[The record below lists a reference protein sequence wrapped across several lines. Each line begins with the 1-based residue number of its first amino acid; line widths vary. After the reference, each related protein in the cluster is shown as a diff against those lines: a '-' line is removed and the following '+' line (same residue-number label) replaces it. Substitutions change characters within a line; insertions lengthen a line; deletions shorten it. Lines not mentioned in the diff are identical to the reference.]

1 MVAKYDYD
9 VYTNSPNSDAVHAEM
24 SFRRGDEI
32 IVFGGG
38 SSLRIYILISR
49 EPTEHQT
56 YSRSQNHEFV
66 ICIEQRKINYIKE

>member
-9 VYTNSPNSDAVHAEM
+9 VYTNSPNSDAVHREM

-38 SSLRIYILISR
+38 SSLKIALM
-49 EPTEHQT
+49 PT
-56 YSRSQNHEFV
+56 
-66 ICIEQRKINYIKE
+66 

>member
-38 SSLRIYILISR
+38 SSLRIALM
-49 EPTEHQT
+49 PT
-56 YSRSQNHEFV
+56 
-66 ICIEQRKINYIKE
+66 